1 MKKTGKL
8 TLIPTPI
15 DNESKLN
22 IEAFELLESAAGNE
36 AENIF
41 LVEDPKPARRRWI
54 YFGLPR
60 ETIQSFVYF
69 NEQTS
74 GDLINK
80 IILALKAGK
89 NVFLMSDAGLPAFC
103 DPGVNL
109 IDRCH
114 QENIQVTCTP
124 FFNSVALALALSGF
138 SHQKFVFHGFVA
150 RKSGEREQFLNE
162 MLKDHRTGV
171 LMDTPYRL
179 KNLLETIITCENHV
193 GLSREYCLALDLGKP
208 TEKILRGSVKKI
220 MNKVPFE
227 QKPEFILVAKGIC
240 P

>member
-1 MKKTGKL
+1 MKKNGKL

-15 DNESKLN
+15 DNQSKLN
-22 IEAFELLESAAGNE
+22 IEAFDLLLAAAKDSEN
-36 AENIF
+36 NIF

-60 ETIQSFVYF
+60 ETIESFVYF

-74 GDLINK
+74 KDLISEVIQGVK
-80 IILALKAGK
+80 KGK
-89 NVFLMSDAGLPAFC
+89 NAYLMSDAGLPAFC

-109 IDRCH
+109 INRCH
-114 QENIQVTCTP
+114 EEKIQVTSTP

-138 SHQKFVFHGFVA
+138 SHHQFVFHGFVA
-150 RKSGEREQFLNE
+150 RKSGEREKFLGKA
-162 MLKDHRTGV
+162 LKNRQTGI

-179 KNLLETIITCENHV
+179 KNLLETILTCENQV
-193 GLSREYCLALDLGKP
+193 SEKREYCLALDLGKSS
-208 TEKILRGSVKKI
+208 EKVLRGTVKNI
-220 MNKVPFE
+220 MKNVPFE
-227 QKPEFILVAKGIC
+227 TKPEFILIIKEVC